1 MKKNFI
7 LILLLMLLSITLFA
21 GQKDL
26 RISNQLNEIIKKK
39 SNSFVKI
46 NVFYKKSFDFET
58 IKQKIKNLKKNQIR
72 KIVYNSLKEFSFS
85 TQERTI
91 KILEKLKKQG
101 YVNEITTIPINN
113 VLNCRIRADKIQ
125 NLLQD
130 YEIKF
135 IDYDKKEKVLEKPKN
150 TYSNA
155 TKEITWNVLKVNA
168 NDVWNMGYTGQ
179 NVLVAVIDTG
189 VNYNHHDLMDHMWED
204 VNYPNHGF
212 DFVNNDNNPID
223 DMGHGTHCAG
233 TVAGDGTSGSQTG
246 VAPDATIMAL
256 KVLDSD
262 GSGSESGV
270 WQAFNFALEHNAD
283 VVSLSLGW
291 QHSWGPNRKAWRD
304 AMVSL
309 NEAQIVAAVAAGNE
323 GDQTYSYPV
332 PDNVRTPGDCPPP
345 WLHPDQTLQ
354 GGTSAA
360 IVVGASNSS
369 DNVANF
375 SSRGPVDWSN
385 VNTYNDYP
393 YNPEMGLI
401 RPDVVAPGVNI
412 KSLNYQSNTGYLDGW
427 DGTSMAA
434 PCVAGTIALMLSKN
448 NTITP
453 AQVDEILETTAVH
466 LTSNKSNSS
475 GSGRIDALSAVNS
488 TPNPTSPP
496 QDVINP
502 VPENNSTNVM
512 TGTTFS
518 WENGFGGIPTYFK
531 FYLGTDNP
539 PTNIING
546 DTTSFNNYN
555 YEQGLDF
562 GTTYFWK
569 VEAYNEYGNSN
580 GTVWTFSTISSPD
593 EDFETNNFDSFSWEF
608 SGSADWEIDSENAI
622 SGLYCAKSGHIY
634 NNQYSAIQI
643 TMEVSE
649 DSEIL
654 FWKKVSSEENYDKLK
669 FYIDNSIVGQWSGE
683 SDWSQEV
690 FPVEAGTHTFKWK
703 YLKLNGGD
711 AGDDCAWIDYIVF
724 PTTGT
729 VEPPELNVTPMQ
741 FVFDIA
747 ENSAHSDTL
756 MLSNTGGQDLIYNIS
771 VQYVQNDGWISLS
784 QSSGTI
790 QANDT
795 NEINITFYSTNLQAG
810 TYEANIIINDNREE
824 TVIPVQMNVQDVDV
838 LNNDINQAHISLK
851 NYPNPFNPI
860 TTISFEVPKNDMISL
875 EIFNLKGELVKT
887 LIKRNVSKG
896 IHRIIWN
903 GRNKK
908 GQKVKS
914 GIYFIK
920 LQTSGKVISQK
931 IILLK

>member
-1 MKKNFI
+1 MKKIFI

-26 RISNQLNEIIKKK
+26 RISNQLNEIIKKN

-58 IKQKIKNLKKNQIR
+58 IKPKIKNLKKNQIR

-91 KILEKLKKQG
+91 KILEELKKQG

-466 LTSNKSNSS
+466 LTANKSNSS

-502 VPENNSTNVM
+502 IPENNSTNVM

-555 YEQGLDF
+555 YVQGLNF

-608 SGSADWEIDSENAI
+608 SGSVDWEIDSENAI

-747 ENSAHSDTL
+747 ENSAYSDTL

-824 TVIPVQMNVQDVDV
+824 TVIPVQMHVQDVDV

-896 IHRIIWN
+896 MHRIIWN
-903 GRNKK
+903 GTNKK
-908 GQKVKS
+908 GQKVNS

>member
-7 LILLLMLLSITLFA
+7 LILLLLLLSITLFA

-26 RISNQLNEIIKKK
+26 RISNQLNEIIKKN

-58 IKQKIKNLKKNQIR
+58 IKPKIKNLKKNQIR

-91 KILEKLKKQG
+91 KILEELKKQG

-113 VLNCRIRADKIQ
+113 VLNCRIKADKIQ

-466 LTSNKSNSS
+466 LTANKSNSS

-502 VPENNSTNVM
+502 IPENNSTNVM

-555 YEQGLDF
+555 YVQGLNF

-608 SGSADWEIDSENAI
+608 SGSVDWEIDSENAI

-747 ENSAHSDTL
+747 ENSAYSDTL

-824 TVIPVQMNVQDVDV
+824 TVIPVQMHVQDVDV

-896 IHRIIWN
+896 MHRIIWN
-903 GRNKK
+903 GTNKK
-908 GQKVKS
+908 GQKVNS